1 MQKEYIHRENDNRID
16 ELEKAIVDNLD
27 LIDCPLVHRFTDGM
41 YIREIF
47 MPKDTIV
54 TSMIHNTNH
63 PYTISKGKV
72 MVTIDNGEWVELEA
86 PYSGITLAGTRRV
99 LYILEDCVWTT
110 YHAIERMKLS
120 YNDLSENEKEE
131 IIEGIIDEIIE
142 PHINYISGT
151 NINLDYKEKINKN
164 KIN

>member
-1 MQKEYIHRENDNRID
+1 MKKEYIHRENDDRID

-47 MPKDTIV
+47 MPKDSIV
-54 TSMIHNTNH
+54 TSKIHNTNH
-63 PYTISKGKV
+63 PYTISKGKA

-86 PYSGITLAGTRRV
+86 PYTGITKAGTRRV
-99 LYILEDCVWTT
+99 LYVLEDCIWTT
-110 YHAIERMKLS
+110 YHPIERMKLEF
-120 YNDLSENEKEE
+120 NDLNDEEKLKIVDEIEN
-131 IIEGIIDEIIE
+131 EIIE

-151 NINLDYKEKINKN
+151 NIHLDYKNKLNNN
-164 KIN
+164 KLD